1 MMQNKLPVTVLSGF
15 LGSGKTTLL
24 NHILHNKKGL
34 KVAVIVNDM
43 GEVNIDAQM
52 IARDND
58 FIQSDEKL
66 VELSNGCVCCE
77 IREDLIENIHEL
89 AQAGKYD
96 YLVIESSGIS
106 DPGPIAQTLDFVS
119 PDGTIDIPKYARL
132 DTLVTVVD
140 ALNFFRNFGTD
151 ENVFTRG
158 YTENNED
165 DRPIVNLLIDQ
176 IEFANVILLNKID
189 AIDAETQQNIESFLH
204 KLNPS
209 AKIIPTK
216 FSEIDLAEILNTNL
230 FDFEKAQD
238 MDAWVR
244 MLEEEEKQK
253 EHQHEHHHHDH
264 EHGHTCGPNC
274 THDHHHHVQE
284 KYGMTSFV
292 YREKKPFHA
301 ERFLTY
307 LNDSFPQSVYR
318 SKGLFWMANRP
329 DDAIFLSQAG
339 GSIRIDPAG
348 AWWSAIPKHE
358 REMYAAYQ
366 MNKANIDAKWSKEWG
381 DRVIEIVFIGQ
392 GIDKEQITKEL
403 NACLLNEQ
411 EIAEWQAKHNA

>member
-1 MMQNKLPVTVLSGF
+1 MQNKLPVTVLSGF

-24 NHILHNKKGL
+24 NHILHNKQGL

-52 IARDND
+52 LARDND

-77 IREDLIENIHEL
+77 IREDLIENIYEL

-119 PDGTIDIPKYARL
+119 PDGKIDIPKYARL

-151 ENVFTRG
+151 ENVFDRG
-158 YTENNED
+158 LTENNED
-165 DRPIVNLLIDQ
+165 DRPIVDLLINQ
-176 IEFANVILLNKID
+176 IEFSNVILLNKID
-189 AIDAETQQNIESFLH
+189 AIDAETQTKIQSFLH

-216 FSEIDLAEILNTNL
+216 FSEVDLNEILNTNL

-238 MDAWVR
+238 MDSWVK
-244 MLEEEEKQK
+244 MLEEEEK
-253 EHQHEHHHHDH
+253 HQHHHDH
-264 EHGHTCGPNC
+264 KDGHTCGPNC
-274 THDHHHHVQE
+274 SHDHHHHVE
-284 KYGMTSFV
+284 ERYGMTSFV

-301 ERFLTY
+301 ERFLSY
-307 LNDSFPQSVYR
+307 LNDNFPQSVYR

-329 DDAIFLSQAG
+329 NDAIFLSQAG

-348 AWWSAIPKHE
+348 AWWCAIPKQE

-366 MNKANIDAKWSKEWG
+366 MNKANIDAKWTKEWG
-381 DRVIEIVFIGQ
+381 DRVIEIVLIGQ
-392 GIDKEQITKEL
+392 DLDKEKITAEL
-403 NACLLNEQ
+403 NACLLNDT
-411 EIAEWQAKHNA
+411 EIAEWQTKYNK